1 MKLAP
6 DYEAYAQMMR
16 RLAVSGADLEVDARF
31 VDMLCPRN
39 SRVLDL
45 GCGIGSAVNALR
57 RCGHEAYGLDPTEDV
72 LHVARELFDAEWYR
86 RVAIEDVSPD
96 TLLRKG
102 LPVQYEAVLMA
113 GNVPAFLTMDELRA
127 AFVSASEL
135 LVPGG
140 FLILG
145 TTAAVRGGPGDQDV
159 AARTTQLSLRGR
171 YSNWHLGLFTEQSP
185 WAVSVYANAGELPA
199 ANGPDGIFVLRG

>member
-1 MKLAP
+1 
-6 DYEAYAQMMR
+6 MMR
-16 RLAVSGADLEVDARF
+16 RLAVTGADLEVDARF

-57 RCGHEAYGLDPTEDV
+57 QRGHEAYGLDPTEDV
-72 LHVARELFDAEWYR
+72 LHVARELYEAEWYR
-86 RVAIEDVSPD
+86 RVAIEEVSPD
-96 TLLRKG
+96 TLRREG
-102 LPVQYEAVLMA
+102 LPVQFEAILMA

-127 AFVSASEL
+127 AFEVAAKL

-159 AARTTQLSLRGR
+159 AARATPLSFRGR
-171 YSNWHLGLFTEQSP
+171 FSDWHMGLFTEQSP
-185 WAVSVYANAGELPA
+185 WAVSVYANAGELRA